1 MDHYQAEVRIAE
13 YEGKRAHVYT
23 DTAGHPTVGIGFN
36 LDRDGAQPALE
47 AVGANYNEV
56 RAGSQDLSDEQISSL
71 FQQDLNQA
79 IDGATSAVSNFSNLN
94 EPRQFV
100 VVDMIFNLGQH
111 GFSQFHHTIKAIE
124 SGEWESAGDHMKD
137 SAWYGQVGIRAHK
150 DVQMMKTGE
159 WA

>member
-1 MDHYQAEVRIAE
+1 MDHDQAESRIAE

-36 LDRDGAQPALE
+36 LDRDGAQPTME

-56 RAGSQDLSDEQISSL
+56 RAGNHDLTDDQISKL
-71 FQQDLNQA
+71 FQQDLNKA
-79 IDGATSAVSNFSNLN
+79 IDDAASVVSTFSSLN
-94 EPRQFV
+94 DPRQFV
-100 VVDMIFNLGQH
+100 VVDMIFNLGRP
-111 GFSQFHHTIKAIE
+111 GFSQFHHTIKAID
-124 SGEWESAGDHMKD
+124 SGEWEAAGDNMKD
-137 SAWYGQVGIRAHK
+137 SAWYGQVGIRAQK